1 MRHLPPRILQS
12 VFRSRKKRGARQYS
26 FIARSLAASA
36 TLWIAQ
42 AAQPVQ
48 AEICGLQ
55 NAVYDGIFVDG
66 FNSPSST
73 GLGPAFSTVNVPATG
88 ITPALSIT
96 SPVGSTVAGGHLQVT
111 GTVSGPPNVGVVING
126 ERAYVHNG
134 VFLTRTFTLDTT
146 ATQLSAVATAP
157 DGLSASANAPINVS
171 STEPDA
177 TLEADA
183 EAGFAPLPVRF
194 SVRLRPGI
202 AATVQNLN
210 VDFSTDG
217 ASDYSG
223 TGPIPLTTYQNPG
236 VYTATADITLSD
248 NSHLVVSRKVIAV
261 DLAEQR
267 ENVCSVYAHFK
278 ARLAAQDAS
287 GAAQSATGQL
297 RQKLL
302 TFFTALGAKMPIVSA
317 GLGTLADG
325 TLGLDNA
332 DVVAVRETG
341 GTLRGYSIHFTRD
354 AAGVWRI
361 DAM

>member
-1 MRHLPPRILQS
+1 MHKRHCYALQS
-12 VFRSRKKRGARQYS
+12 LFSQRKVCTAVSRRFLCSG
-26 FIARSLAASA
+26 LAA
-36 TLWIAQ
+36 IAIST
-42 AAQPVQ
+42 AALPQRAE

-73 GLGPAFSTVNVPATG
+73 GLGPAFSTVNAPPTG
-88 ITPALSIT
+88 ITPTLSIT
-96 SPVGSTVAGGHLQVT
+96 SPVGSTLAGGHLQVT

-134 VFLTRTFTLDTT
+134 VFLTRTFTLDVA
-146 ATQLSAVATAP
+146 ATQLSAAATAP
-157 DGLSASANAPINVS
+157 DGLSVSTSTPISVS

-194 SVRLRPGI
+194 SVRLRPGF
-202 AATVQNLN
+202 AATVQNVS

-217 ASDYSG
+217 APDHSG
-223 TGPIPLTTYQNPG
+223 VGPIPLTTYQTPG
-236 VYTATADITLSD
+236 IYTATADITLSD
-248 NSHLVVSRKVIAV
+248 NSHLIVSRKVIAI

-267 ENVCSVYAHFK
+267 TNVCSVYAHLK
-278 ARLAAQDAS
+278 ARLTAQDAS

-297 RQKLL
+297 RPKLL
-302 TFFTALGAKMPIVSA
+302 AFFTALGAQMPVVST

-325 TLGLDNA
+325 MLGLDNA

-341 GTLRGYSIHFTRD
+341 GTLRGYAIHFARD